1 MNFEVSTKPN
11 HSVPNIL
18 WNQFPVNE
26 KPLVLT
32 PNVSNNTIKSPR
44 LGVIKLFMDLLR

>member
-11 HSVPNIL
+11 QSVPNIL
-18 WNQFPVNE
+18 WNQFLVNE
-26 KPLVLT
+26 KPHELT

-44 LGVIKLFMDLLR
+44 LGVTKLFIALLR